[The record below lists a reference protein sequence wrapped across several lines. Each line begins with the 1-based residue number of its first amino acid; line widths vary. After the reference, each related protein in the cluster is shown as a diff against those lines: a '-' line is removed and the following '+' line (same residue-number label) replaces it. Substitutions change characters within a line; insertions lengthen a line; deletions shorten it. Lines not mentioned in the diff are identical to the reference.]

1 MLPLNQWRILKRRC
15 NVHDSNYM
23 NSTSPILIV
32 GGGPVGLAL
41 AIALQQKN
49 IPFKVLE
56 ARAQGASHQ
65 DKRALALSYG
75 TKQILEMLGVW
86 TAVEPHATAIETIH
100 ISQRGGLGRTKLNA
114 HEHQL
119 PALGYV
125 VSYGALMQSMDSAIE
140 HAHIM
145 YEAVA
150 REILPHDSHAEVRFD
165 YAGQLHQLTSV
176 LLVIADGGRS
186 LEDIP
191 GLIRE
196 TKAYGHDA
204 LVSKVQAELPHRN
217 IAYERFTSDGPMALL
232 PNGARDFSLVWTGE
246 KAIVDRLLSL
256 DEASFLQELHQAFG
270 DRVGQF
276 LSVEKRMSFPL
287 KLSSLSMADTPHV
300 VVIGNAAQT
309 MHPVAGQGFN
319 VGMRDAWTLVGQLVQ
334 TPHSDWGTS
343 AMLSAYRQQRKPDTQ
358 GGLLFTD
365 FLVNVFTNP
374 TLGVATLR
382 GLGLAMMEYLPPVK
396 RLLVNKMSFG
406 K

>member
-1 MLPLNQWRILKRRC
+1 
-15 NVHDSNYM
+15 M
-23 NSTSPILIV
+23 NTIDPIIII

-41 AIALQQKN
+41 ALSLQQKS
-49 IPFKVLE
+49 IPFKLLE

-75 TKQILEMLGVW
+75 TKQILEALGVW
-86 TAVEPHATAIETIH
+86 VHVAQHVTAIETIH

-114 HEHQL
+114 HEHRL

-125 VSYGALMQSMDSAIE
+125 VSYGALMQALDTVMN
-140 HAHIM
+140 HQQIM

-150 REILPHDSHAEVRFD
+150 RQILPQENHAEVHFD
-165 YAGQLHQLTSV
+165 YAQQAHQLTSP

-186 LEDIP
+186 LEEVP

-204 LVSKVQAELPHRN
+204 LVSKVSAELPHSN
-217 IAYERFTSDGPMALL
+217 IAYERFTPSGPMALL

-246 KAIVDRLLSL
+246 KAAVDRLLTL
-256 DEASFLQELHQAFG
+256 DDATFLRALHEAFG
-270 DRVGQF
+270 DRVGRF

-319 VGMRDAWTLVGQLVQ
+319 VGMRDAWTLVDAVSKSPAEQ
-334 TPHSDWGTS
+334 WGTS
-343 AMLSAYRQQRKPDTQ
+343 TMLNAYRQQRQSDTR

-365 FLVNVFTNP
+365 FLVNIFTNP
-374 TLGVATLR
+374 ILGVASLR
-382 GLGLAMMEYLPPVK
+382 GLGLAMMEHLPPIK